1 MDKIKVLMVC
11 HGNICRSPIAEFVM
25 KSLVR
30 HHHLS
35 DSFFIASAATAAA
48 STATAGDFDCRWL
61 SHPTPD
67 DTSHVWF
74 SRTIVTS
81 EKDMPR
87 AAYIRVATTG
97 RFVLYVNGRNVS
109 TALFTPD
116 RQKGDTAVAAIAYD
130 VQRFLRTD
138 TNTIALLYCPSMRT
152 HRQVS
157 VCFYGIAADSS
168 HFAVSGTDR
177 PCFALNGNAGWL
189 CRHADTWQ
197 THDGGEAM
205 NRNLYPYRWTDANQ
219 PLAMWQAVEETA
231 TSQPLTT
238 TTPHHLNT
246 PTPQPLN
253 TTPPQPLNTTTPQH
267 ISTSHHLTTT
277 PPQPLNTTT
286 PLSAEDI
293 CGYSPLRINPLVDN
307 AARISRIYTPLLTEQ
322 SGDTLTVHLVPNR
335 RHLIRVTLR
344 GCRRGERIRIGNLQY
359 VCTGEMD
366 EQAFTRFSPTDQNT
380 VTISGDRHFCCEQV
394 QEVESICL

>member
-1 MDKIKVLMVC
+1 MLRLI
-11 HGNICRSPIAEFVM
+11 NILI
-25 KSLVR
+25 L
-30 HHHLS
+30 
-35 DSFFIASAATAAA
+35 FIASAATAAA
-48 STATAGDFDCRWL
+48 STATAGDFDCRWM

-157 VCFYGIAADSS
+157 VCFYGVAADSS

-219 PLAMWQAVEETA
+219 PLALWQAVEETS
-231 TSQPLTT
+231 TSQPLNTTPPQPLTT
-238 TTPHHLNT
+238 TTPHHLTTINT
-246 PTPQPLN
+246 
-253 TTPPQPLNTTTPQH
+253 
-267 ISTSHHLTTT
+267 
-277 PPQPLNTTT
+277 
-286 PLSAEDI
+286 LSSEDI
-293 CGYSPLRINPLVDN
+293 CGYNPLRINPLVDN

>member
-1 MDKIKVLMVC
+1 MLRLLHIL
-11 HGNICRSPIAEFVM
+11 I
-25 KSLVR
+25 L
-30 HHHLS
+30 
-35 DSFFIASAATAAA
+35 FIASVAAAAA
-48 STATAGDFDCRWL
+48 STATTGDFDCRWL

-116 RQKGDTAVAAIAYD
+116 RHKGDTAVTAIAYD

-152 HRQVS
+152 RRQVS

-219 PLAMWQAVEETA
+219 PLAMWQAVEET
-231 TSQPLTT
+231 S
-238 TTPHHLNT
+238 TPHHLTTINT
-246 PTPQPLN
+246 
-253 TTPPQPLNTTTPQH
+253 
-267 ISTSHHLTTT
+267 
-277 PPQPLNTTT
+277 
-286 PLSAEDI
+286 LSSEDI

-344 GCRRGERIRIGNLQY
+344 GCRRGERIRIGNLHY
-359 VCTGEMD
+359 ACTGEMD
-366 EQAFTRFSPTDQNT
+366 EQAFTRFSPTSQNT

>member
-1 MDKIKVLMVC
+1 MLRLI
-11 HGNICRSPIAEFVM
+11 NILI
-25 KSLVR
+25 L
-30 HHHLS
+30 
-35 DSFFIASAATAAA
+35 FIASAATAAA
-48 STATAGDFDCRWL
+48 STATAGDFDCRWM

-152 HRQVS
+152 RRQVS

-219 PLAMWQAVEETA
+219 PLAMWQAVKETS
-231 TSQPLTT
+231 TSQHLTT

-246 PTPQPLN
+246 PTPQHLN

-267 ISTSHHLTTT
+267 ISTSQHLTTT

-286 PLSAEDI
+286 PLSSEDI
-293 CGYSPLRINPLVDN
+293 CGYNPLRINPLVDN

-344 GCRRGERIRIGNLQY
+344 GCRRGERIRIGNLHY

-380 VTISGDRHFCCEQV
+380 VTICGDRHFCCEQV

>member
-1 MDKIKVLMVC
+1 MLRLI
-11 HGNICRSPIAEFVM
+11 NILI
-25 KSLVR
+25 L
-30 HHHLS
+30 
-35 DSFFIASAATAAA
+35 FIASAATAAA
-48 STATAGDFDCRWL
+48 SIATTGDFDCRWL

-177 PCFALNGNAGWL
+177 PSFALNGNAGWL

-219 PLAMWQAVEETA
+219 PLAMWQAVEETSP
-231 TSQPLTT
+231 SQHLT
-238 TTPHHLNT
+238 
-246 PTPQPLN
+246 

-267 ISTSHHLTTT
+267 ISTSQH
-277 PPQPLNTTT
+277 LNTINT
-286 PLSAEDI
+286 LSSEDI
-293 CGYSPLRINPLVDN
+293 CGYNPLRINPLVDN

-344 GCRRGERIRIGNLQY
+344 GCRRGEHIRIGNLQY

>member
-1 MDKIKVLMVC
+1 MLRLI
-11 HGNICRSPIAEFVM
+11 NILI
-25 KSLVR
+25 L
-30 HHHLS
+30 
-35 DSFFIASAATAAA
+35 FIASAATAAA

-81 EKDMPR
+81 EKDMLR

-116 RQKGDTAVAAIAYD
+116 RQKGDTAVTAIAYD

-138 TNTIALLYCPSMRT
+138 TNTITLLYCPSMRT
-152 HRQVS
+152 RRQVS
-157 VCFYGIAADSS
+157 VSFYGIAADSS

-219 PLAMWQAVEETA
+219 PLAMWQAVKETS
-231 TSQPLTT
+231 TSHHLNT

-246 PTPQPLN
+246 PTPQ
-253 TTPPQPLNTTTPQH
+253 H
-267 ISTSHHLTTT
+267 ISTSHHLTTI
-277 PPQPLNTTT
+277 NT
-286 PLSAEDI
+286 LSSEDI
-293 CGYSPLRINPLVDN
+293 CGYNPLHINPLVDN

-344 GCRRGERIRIGNLQY
+344 GCRRGERIRIGNLHY

>member
-1 MDKIKVLMVC
+1 MLRLI
-11 HGNICRSPIAEFVM
+11 NILI
-25 KSLVR
+25 L
-30 HHHLS
+30 
-35 DSFFIASAATAAA
+35 FIASATTAAA
-48 STATAGDFDCRWL
+48 STATTGDFDCRWL

-116 RQKGDTAVAAIAYD
+116 RQKGDTAVATIAYD

-152 HRQVS
+152 RRQVS
-157 VCFYGIAADSS
+157 VSFYGIAADSS

-219 PLAMWQAVEETA
+219 PLAMWQAVEET
-231 TSQPLTT
+231 S
-238 TTPHHLNT
+238 TPHHLTTINT
-246 PTPQPLN
+246 
-253 TTPPQPLNTTTPQH
+253 
-267 ISTSHHLTTT
+267 
-277 PPQPLNTTT
+277 
-286 PLSAEDI
+286 LSSEDI

-344 GCRRGERIRIGNLQY
+344 DCRRGERIRIGNLQY

>member
-1 MDKIKVLMVC
+1 MQAFPFVQQV
-11 HGNICRSPIAEFVM
+11 AEVSGLYHTQQDTYM
-25 KSLVR
+25 LR
-30 HHHLS
+30 LLHILIL
-35 DSFFIASAATAAA
+35 FIASAATAAA

-152 HRQVS
+152 RRQVS

-219 PLAMWQAVEETA
+219 PLALWQAVEETS

-246 PTPQPLN
+246 TTPQHLN
-253 TTPPQPLNTTTPQH
+253 TTPPQH
-267 ISTSHHLTTT
+267 ISTSHHL
-277 PPQPLNTTT
+277 NTINT
-286 PLSAEDI
+286 LSSEDI
-293 CGYSPLRINPLVDN
+293 CGYNPLRINPLVDN

-344 GCRRGERIRIGNLQY
+344 GCRRGEHIRIGNLQY

>member
-1 MDKIKVLMVC
+1 MLRLLHIL
-11 HGNICRSPIAEFVM
+11 I
-25 KSLVR
+25 L
-30 HHHLS
+30 
-35 DSFFIASAATAAA
+35 FIASVAAAAA
-48 STATAGDFDCRWL
+48 STATTGDFDCRWL

-116 RQKGDTAVAAIAYD
+116 RQKGDTAVTAIAYD

-152 HRQVS
+152 RRQVS

-197 THDGGEAM
+197 THDGGETM

-219 PLAMWQAVEETA
+219 PLALWQAVEETSP
-231 TSQPLTT
+231 SQHLTT
-238 TTPHHLNT
+238 TTQHH
-246 PTPQPLN
+246 
-253 TTPPQPLNTTTPQH
+253 LNTTTPQH
-267 ISTSHHLTTT
+267 ISTPHHLTTI
-277 PPQPLNTTT
+277 NT
-286 PLSAEDI
+286 LSSEDI
-293 CGYSPLRINPLVDN
+293 CGYNPLRTNPLVDN

-344 GCRRGERIRIGNLQY
+344 GCRRGERIRIGNLHY

>member
-1 MDKIKVLMVC
+1 MLRLLHIL
-11 HGNICRSPIAEFVM
+11 I
-25 KSLVR
+25 L
-30 HHHLS
+30 
-35 DSFFIASAATAAA
+35 FIASAATAAA

-116 RQKGDTAVAAIAYD
+116 RQKGDTAVATIAYD

-168 HFAVSGTDR
+168 RFAVSGTDR

-205 NRNLYPYRWTDANQ
+205 NHNLYPYRWTDANQ
-219 PLAMWQAVEETA
+219 PLALWQAVEETA
-231 TSQPLTT
+231 TSQPL
-238 TTPHHLNT
+238 
-246 PTPQPLN
+246 N
-253 TTPPQPLNTTTPQH
+253 TTPSHHPTTTTPQH
-267 ISTSHHLTTT
+267 ISTSQH
-277 PPQPLNTTT
+277 LNTTT
-286 PLSAEDI
+286 PHISTSQHLNISTPLSSEDI
-293 CGYSPLRINPLVDN
+293 CGYNPLRINPLVDN
-307 AARISRIYTPLLTEQ
+307 AARISHIYTPLLTEQ

-359 VCTGEMD
+359 ICTGEMD

>member
-1 MDKIKVLMVC
+1 MLRLI
-11 HGNICRSPIAEFVM
+11 NILI
-25 KSLVR
+25 L
-30 HHHLS
+30 
-35 DSFFIASAATAAA
+35 FIASAATAAA

-74 SRTIVTS
+74 NRTIVTS

-219 PLAMWQAVEETA
+219 PLAMWQAVEETSP
-231 TSQPLTT
+231 SQPLTT

-246 PTPQPLN
+246 PTPQPLT

-267 ISTSHHLTTT
+267 ISTSQHLTTTTPHHLTTI
-277 PPQPLNTTT
+277 NT
-286 PLSAEDI
+286 LSSEDI
-293 CGYSPLRINPLVDN
+293 CGYNPLRINPLVDN

-344 GCRRGERIRIGNLQY
+344 GCRRGERIRIGNLHY

-380 VTISGDRHFCCEQV
+380 VTICGDRHFCCEQV

>member
-1 MDKIKVLMVC
+1 MLRLLHIL
-11 HGNICRSPIAEFVM
+11 I
-25 KSLVR
+25 L
-30 HHHLS
+30 
-35 DSFFIASAATAAA
+35 FIASVATAAA
-48 STATAGDFDCRWL
+48 STATTGDFDCRWL

-116 RQKGDTAVAAIAYD
+116 RQKGDTAVATIAYD

-152 HRQVS
+152 RRQVS
-157 VCFYGIAADSS
+157 VSFYGIAADSS

-231 TSQPLTT
+231 PSQHLTTTTQHHLNTTPPHHLTT
-238 TTPHHLNT
+238 TTPK
-246 PTPQPLN
+246 
-253 TTPPQPLNTTTPQH
+253 H
-267 ISTSHHLTTT
+267 ISTSQH
-277 PPQPLNTTT
+277 LNTINT
-286 PLSAEDI
+286 LSSEDI
-293 CGYSPLRINPLVDN
+293 CGYSPLHTNPLVDN

-344 GCRRGERIRIGNLQY
+344 GCRCGERIRIGNLHY

-366 EQAFTRFSPTDQNT
+366 EQAFTRFSPTSQNT

>member
-1 MDKIKVLMVC
+1 MLRLI
-11 HGNICRSPIAEFVM
+11 NILI
-25 KSLVR
+25 L
-30 HHHLS
+30 
-35 DSFFIASAATAAA
+35 FIASAATAAA

-219 PLAMWQAVEETA
+219 PLALWQAVEETS
-231 TSQPLTT
+231 TSQHLNTTTPQHLTT
-238 TTPHHLNT
+238 TTPHHLT
-246 PTPQPLN
+246 T
-253 TTPPQPLNTTTPQH
+253 TTPHHLTTTTPQH
-267 ISTSHHLTTT
+267 ISTSQH
-277 PPQPLNTTT
+277 LNTTT
-286 PLSAEDI
+286 PHHLTTITPLSSEDI
-293 CGYSPLRINPLVDN
+293 CGYNPLRINPLVDN

-322 SGDTLTVHLVPNR
+322 SGDTLLVHLVPNR

-344 GCRRGERIRIGNLQY
+344 GCRRDERIRIGNLQY

>member
-1 MDKIKVLMVC
+1 MLRLI
-11 HGNICRSPIAEFVM
+11 NILI
-25 KSLVR
+25 L
-30 HHHLS
+30 
-35 DSFFIASAATAAA
+35 FIASAAPGA
-48 STATAGDFDCRWL
+48 SQTATVGDFDCRWM
-61 SHPTPD
+61 SHPAPD

-74 SRTIVTS
+74 SRTIVTDA
-81 EKDMPR
+81 KDMPR

-152 HRQVS
+152 RRQVS

-219 PLAMWQAVEETA
+219 PLALWQAVKETS
-231 TSQPLTT
+231 TSHHLNT

-246 PTPQPLN
+246 TTPQH
-253 TTPPQPLNTTTPQH
+253 LNTTTP
-267 ISTSHHLTTT
+267 HHL
-277 PPQPLNTTT
+277 NTINT
-286 PLSAEDI
+286 LSSEDI

-380 VTISGDRHFCCEQV
+380 VTISGDRHFCCEHV

>member
-1 MDKIKVLMVC
+1 MLRLI
-11 HGNICRSPIAEFVM
+11 NILI
-25 KSLVR
+25 L
-30 HHHLS
+30 
-35 DSFFIASAATAAA
+35 FIASAATAAA
-48 STATAGDFDCRWL
+48 STATAGDFDCRWM

-219 PLAMWQAVEETA
+219 PLTLWQAVEETSP
-231 TSQPLTT
+231 SQPLTT

-267 ISTSHHLTTT
+267 ISTSQHLTTTTPHHLTTT
-277 PPQPLNTTT
+277 T
-286 PLSAEDI
+286 PLSSEDI
-293 CGYSPLRINPLVDN
+293 CGYNPLRINPLVDN

-380 VTISGDRHFCCEQV
+380 VTICGDRHFCCEQV

>member
-1 MDKIKVLMVC
+1 MLRLI
-11 HGNICRSPIAEFVM
+11 NILI
-25 KSLVR
+25 L
-30 HHHLS
+30 
-35 DSFFIASAATAAA
+35 FIASAATAAA
-48 STATAGDFDCRWL
+48 STATAGDFDCRWM

-231 TSQPLTT
+231 TPQHHNISTQHHNNTPQRHNI
-238 TTPHHLNT
+238 TTPHNTTASLNT
-246 PTPQPLN
+246 STPQHN
-253 TTPPQPLNTTTPQH
+253 NITTPP
-267 ISTSHHLTTT
+267 
-277 PPQPLNTTT
+277 
-286 PLSAEDI
+286 LSSEDI
-293 CGYSPLRINPLVDN
+293 CGYNPLRINPLVDN

-344 GCRRGERIRIGNLQY
+344 GCRRGERIRIGNLHY

>member
-1 MDKIKVLMVC
+1 MLRLI
-11 HGNICRSPIAEFVM
+11 NILI
-25 KSLVR
+25 L
-30 HHHLS
+30 
-35 DSFFIASAATAAA
+35 FIASAATAAA
-48 STATAGDFDCRWL
+48 STATIGDFDCRWM
-61 SHPTPD
+61 SHPAPD

-81 EKDMPR
+81 AKEMPR

-152 HRQVS
+152 RRQVS

-205 NRNLYPYRWTDANQ
+205 NRNLYPHRWTDPNQ
-219 PLAMWQAVEETA
+219 PLAMWQAVEESS
-231 TSQPLTT
+231 TSQPHNTT
-238 TTPHHLNT
+238 PQRHNITTPHNHTTYLNTSTQQHNNIT
-246 PTPQPLN
+246 PTP
-253 TTPPQPLNTTTPQH
+253 
-267 ISTSHHLTTT
+267 
-277 PPQPLNTTT
+277 
-286 PLSAEDI
+286 LSSEDI
-293 CGYSPLRINPLVDN
+293 CGYSPLRPNPLVDN

-322 SGDTLTVHLVPNR
+322 SGDTLLVHLVPNR

-344 GCRRGERIRIGNLQY
+344 GCRRGERIRIGNLHY

-380 VTISGDRHFCCEQV
+380 VTISGDRHFSCEQV

>member
-1 MDKIKVLMVC
+1 MQAFLFDIKMLRLI
-11 HGNICRSPIAEFVM
+11 NILI
-25 KSLVR
+25 LI
-30 HHHLS
+30 
-35 DSFFIASAATAAA
+35 IASAAA
-48 STATAGDFDCRWL
+48 STAAVATSAAQAATIGDFDCRWM
-61 SHPTPD
+61 SHPAPD

-81 EKDMPR
+81 AKDMPR

-116 RQKGDTAVAAIAYD
+116 RQKGDTAISAIAYD

-152 HRQVS
+152 RRQVS

-205 NRNLYPYRWTDANQ
+205 NRNLYPHRWTDPNQ
-219 PLAMWQAVEETA
+219 PLAMWQAVEESS
-231 TSQPLTT
+231 TSQHHNTTPQHHT
-238 TTPHHLNT
+238 TTPHDHTTYLNT
-246 PTPQPLN
+246 STQQHN
-253 TTPPQPLNTTTPQH
+253 NITTPSHHLNTTT
-267 ISTSHHLTTT
+267 S
-277 PPQPLNTTT
+277 
-286 PLSAEDI
+286 LSSEDI
-293 CGYSPLRINPLVDN
+293 CGYSPLRPNPLVDN

-380 VTISGDRHFCCEQV
+380 VTISGDRHFKPEQV
-394 QEVESICL
+394 QEVEGICL

>member
-1 MDKIKVLMVC
+1 MLRLI
-11 HGNICRSPIAEFVM
+11 NILI
-25 KSLVR
+25 L
-30 HHHLS
+30 
-35 DSFFIASAATAAA
+35 FIASAATAAA

-152 HRQVS
+152 RRQVS
-157 VCFYGIAADSS
+157 VSFYGIAADSS
-168 HFAVSGTDR
+168 HFAVNGTDR

-219 PLAMWQAVEETA
+219 PLALWQAVEEIA
-231 TSQPLTT
+231 TSQHLTT
-238 TTPHHLNT
+238 TP
-246 PTPQPLN
+246 
-253 TTPPQPLNTTTPQH
+253 
-267 ISTSHHLTTT
+267 SHHLTTT
-277 PPQPLNTTT
+277 PHQHISTPHHLNTTT
-286 PLSAEDI
+286 PLSSEDI
-293 CGYSPLRINPLVDN
+293 CGYNPLRINPLVDN

>member
-1 MDKIKVLMVC
+1 MLRLLHIL
-11 HGNICRSPIAEFVM
+11 I
-25 KSLVR
+25 L
-30 HHHLS
+30 
-35 DSFFIASAATAAA
+35 FIASAAAAAA

-152 HRQVS
+152 RRQVS

-219 PLAMWQAVEETA
+219 PLAMWQAVEETSP
-231 TSQPLTT
+231 SQHFT
-238 TTPHHLNT
+238 TTPSHH
-246 PTPQPLN
+246 PT
-253 TTPPQPLNTTTPQH
+253 TTTPQH
-267 ISTSHHLTTT
+267 ISTSQH
-277 PPQPLNTTT
+277 LNTINT
-286 PLSAEDI
+286 LSSEDI
-293 CGYSPLRINPLVDN
+293 CGYNPLRINPLVDN

>member
-1 MDKIKVLMVC
+1 MLRLLHIL
-11 HGNICRSPIAEFVM
+11 I
-25 KSLVR
+25 L
-30 HHHLS
+30 
-35 DSFFIASAATAAA
+35 FIASAATAAA

-219 PLAMWQAVEETA
+219 PLALWQAVEETSP
-231 TSQPLTT
+231 SQPLTT

-246 PTPQPLN
+246 PTPQHLTTTPPQHLNTTTPQHISTSQHLN
-253 TTPPQPLNTTTPQH
+253 TTPPQPLNTTTP
-267 ISTSHHLTTT
+267 
-277 PPQPLNTTT
+277 
-286 PLSAEDI
+286 LSSEDI

>member
-1 MDKIKVLMVC
+1 MLRLI
-11 HGNICRSPIAEFVM
+11 NILI
-25 KSLVR
+25 L
-30 HHHLS
+30 
-35 DSFFIASAATAAA
+35 FIASAATAAA
-48 STATAGDFDCRWL
+48 STATAGDFDCRWM

-177 PCFALNGNAGWL
+177 PSFALNGNAGWL

-219 PLAMWQAVEETA
+219 PLALWQAVKETS
-231 TSQPLTT
+231 TPQPLTT
-238 TTPHHLNT
+238 TTPQHNNTPQRHNITTPHNTTASLNT
-246 PTPQPLN
+246 S
-253 TTPPQPLNTTTPQH
+253 TPQH
-267 ISTSHHLTTT
+267 NNI
-277 PPQPLNTTT
+277 TTT
-286 PLSAEDI
+286 PLSSEDI

>member
-1 MDKIKVLMVC
+1 VQAFLFDIKMLRLI
-11 HGNICRSPIAEFVM
+11 NILI
-25 KSLVR
+25 L
-30 HHHLS
+30 
-35 DSFFIASAATAAA
+35 FIASVAA
-48 STATAGDFDCRWL
+48 STASTAASASQTASVGDFDCRWM
-61 SHPTPD
+61 SHPAPD

-81 EKDMPR
+81 AKDMPR

-97 RFVLYVNGRNVS
+97 RFMLYVNGRNVS

-152 HRQVS
+152 RRQVS

-205 NRNLYPYRWTDANQ
+205 NRNLYPYRWTDPNQ
-219 PLAMWQAVEETA
+219 PLALWKAVEERSTQQHNNI
-231 TSQPLTT
+231 S
-238 TTPHHLNT
+238 
-246 PTPQPLN
+246 PQ
-253 TTPPQPLNTTTPQH
+253 
-267 ISTSHHLTTT
+267 HLTTT
-277 PPQPLNTTT
+277 PHNHTTYLNTSTPQHNNITT
-286 PLSAEDI
+286 PSHHLNTINTLSSEDI
-293 CGYSPLRINPLVDN
+293 CGYNPLRINPLVDN

-380 VTISGDRHFCCEQV
+380 ITISGDRHFSCEQV

>member
-1 MDKIKVLMVC
+1 MLRLI
-11 HGNICRSPIAEFVM
+11 NILI
-25 KSLVR
+25 L
-30 HHHLS
+30 
-35 DSFFIASAATAAA
+35 FIASAATAAA
-48 STATAGDFDCRWL
+48 STGTAGDFDCRWM

-157 VCFYGIAADSS
+157 VCFYGVAADSS

-219 PLAMWQAVEETA
+219 PLALWQAVEETS
-231 TSQPLTT
+231 TSQPLNTTPPQPLTT
-238 TTPHHLNT
+238 TTPHHLTTINT
-246 PTPQPLN
+246 
-253 TTPPQPLNTTTPQH
+253 
-267 ISTSHHLTTT
+267 
-277 PPQPLNTTT
+277 
-286 PLSAEDI
+286 LSSEDI
-293 CGYSPLRINPLVDN
+293 CGYNPLRINPLVDN

-344 GCRRGERIRIGNLQY
+344 GCRCGERIRIGNLQY

-380 VTISGDRHFCCEQV
+380 VTICGDRHFCCEQV

>member
-1 MDKIKVLMVC
+1 MLLLI
-11 HGNICRSPIAEFVM
+11 NILI
-25 KSLVR
+25 L
-30 HHHLS
+30 
-35 DSFFIASAATAAA
+35 FIASAATAAA
-48 STATAGDFDCRWL
+48 STATTGDFDCRWL

-219 PLAMWQAVEETA
+219 PLALWQAVEET
-231 TSQPLTT
+231 
-238 TTPHHLNT
+238 TPS
-246 PTPQPLN
+246 QPLN

-267 ISTSHHLTTT
+267 NNI
-277 PPQPLNTTT
+277 TTT
-286 PLSAEDI
+286 PLSSEDI

-307 AARISRIYTPLLTEQ
+307 AAHISRIYTPLLTEQ
-322 SGDTLTVHLVPNR
+322 NGDTLMVHLVPNR

>member
-1 MDKIKVLMVC
+1 MLRLLHIL
-11 HGNICRSPIAEFVM
+11 I
-25 KSLVR
+25 L
-30 HHHLS
+30 
-35 DSFFIASAATAAA
+35 FIASAATAAA

-152 HRQVS
+152 RRQVS
-157 VCFYGIAADSS
+157 VSFYGIAADSS

-177 PCFALNGNAGWL
+177 PSFALNGNAGWL

-219 PLAMWQAVEETA
+219 PLALWQAVEETS
-231 TSQPLTT
+231 TSQPLTTTPPQPLTT

-253 TTPPQPLNTTTPQH
+253 TTTPQPLNTTTPQH
-267 ISTSHHLTTT
+267 ISTSQH
-277 PPQPLNTTT
+277 LNTTT
-286 PLSAEDI
+286 PLSSEDI

>member
-1 MDKIKVLMVC
+1 MLRLI
-11 HGNICRSPIAEFVM
+11 NILI
-25 KSLVR
+25 L
-30 HHHLS
+30 
-35 DSFFIASAATAAA
+35 FIASAATAAA
-48 STATAGDFDCRWL
+48 STATAGDFDCRWM

-219 PLAMWQAVEETA
+219 PLALWQAVKETS

-246 PTPQPLN
+246 PTPQPLT
-253 TTPPQPLNTTTPQH
+253 TTPPQPLTTTTPQH
-267 ISTSHHLTTT
+267 ISTSQHLTTTTPHHLTTI
-277 PPQPLNTTT
+277 NT
-286 PLSAEDI
+286 LSSEDI

-380 VTISGDRHFCCEQV
+380 VTICGDRHFCCEQV

>member
-1 MDKIKVLMVC
+1 MFRLLHIL
-11 HGNICRSPIAEFVM
+11 I
-25 KSLVR
+25 L
-30 HHHLS
+30 
-35 DSFFIASAATAAA
+35 FIASAATAAA
-48 STATAGDFDCRWL
+48 STATTGDFDCRWL

-116 RQKGDTAVAAIAYD
+116 RQNGDTAVATIAYD

-152 HRQVS
+152 RRQVS

-168 HFAVSGTDR
+168 RFAVSGIDR
-177 PCFALNGNAGWL
+177 PSFALNGNAGWL

-219 PLAMWQAVEETA
+219 PLAMWQAVDETS
-231 TSQPLTT
+231 TSQPLNT

-246 PTPQPLN
+246 PTPQ
-253 TTPPQPLNTTTPQH
+253 H
-267 ISTSHHLTTT
+267 ISTSQH
-277 PPQPLNTTT
+277 LNTINT
-286 PLSAEDI
+286 LSSEDI
-293 CGYSPLRINPLVDN
+293 CGYNPLRINPLVDN
-307 AARISRIYTPLLTEQ
+307 AARISHIYTPLLTEQ

>member
-1 MDKIKVLMVC
+1 MQAFLFDIKMLRLI
-11 HGNICRSPIAEFVM
+11 NILI
-25 KSLVR
+25 L
-30 HHHLS
+30 
-35 DSFFIASAATAAA
+35 FIAVVAA
-48 STATAGDFDCRWL
+48 STASTAACASQTASVGDFDCRWM
-61 SHPTPD
+61 SHPAPD

-81 EKDMPR
+81 GKDMPR

-116 RQKGDTAVAAIAYD
+116 RQKGDTAVSTIAYD

-152 HRQVS
+152 RRQVS

-177 PCFALNGNAGWL
+177 PCFAINGNAGWL

-205 NRNLYPYRWTDANQ
+205 NRNLYPHRWTDANQ
-219 PLAMWQAVEETA
+219 PLALWQAVEESS
-231 TSQPLTT
+231 TSQHNNTSPQHHNTT
-238 TTPHHLNT
+238 PQRHNITTPHNHTTYLNT
-246 PTPQPLN
+246 STQQHN
-253 TTPPQPLNTTTPQH
+253 NITTT
-267 ISTSHHLTTT
+267 S
-277 PPQPLNTTT
+277 
-286 PLSAEDI
+286 LSSEDI
-293 CGYSPLRINPLVDN
+293 CGYSPLRPNPLVDN

-380 VTISGDRHFCCEQV
+380 VTISGDRHFSCEQV

>member
-1 MDKIKVLMVC
+1 MLRLI
-11 HGNICRSPIAEFVM
+11 NILI
-25 KSLVR
+25 L
-30 HHHLS
+30 
-35 DSFFIASAATAAA
+35 FIASAATAAA
-48 STATAGDFDCRWL
+48 STATAGDFDCRWM

-152 HRQVS
+152 RRQVS

-219 PLAMWQAVEETA
+219 PLAMWQAVKETS

-238 TTPHHLNT
+238 TTPHHL
-246 PTPQPLN
+246 
-253 TTPPQPLNTTTPQH
+253 TTIN
-267 ISTSHHLTTT
+267 
-277 PPQPLNTTT
+277 
-286 PLSAEDI
+286 PLSSEDI

>member
-1 MDKIKVLMVC
+1 MLRLI
-11 HGNICRSPIAEFVM
+11 NILI
-25 KSLVR
+25 L
-30 HHHLS
+30 
-35 DSFFIASAATAAA
+35 FIASAATAAA

-87 AAYIRVATTG
+87 TAYIRVATTG

-152 HRQVS
+152 RRQVS

-189 CRHADTWQ
+189 CRQADTWQ

-219 PLAMWQAVEETA
+219 PLALWQAVKETS

-246 PTPQPLN
+246 PTPQPLT
-253 TTPPQPLNTTTPQH
+253 TTPPQPLTTTTPQH
-267 ISTSHHLTTT
+267 ISTSQH
-277 PPQPLNTTT
+277 LNTTT
-286 PLSAEDI
+286 PHHLTTINTLSSEDI

-344 GCRRGERIRIGNLQY
+344 GCRRGEHIRIGNLQY